1 MVFRRQPRD
10 RKAAH
15 PDTLHSDLRY
25 STLRSTVSNPSA
37 WRSLRYL
44 VMDRRIRSHLDTSLA
59 ARPIL
64 CSSQEFRSNP
74 LPPPVLRDVPTLH
87 VTDGIACLASIGV
100 RAQTGF
106 QKSCQ
111 CPITCLCNQN
121 HPGMTPGNCAPR
133 INRSSCPCSPAE
145 DSGHSIALNRAN
157 WSRSDSWANLT
168 CVSLTQQS

>member
-1 MVFRRQPRD
+1 MVFRRLPRD
-10 RKAAH
+10 RRAAH

-25 STLRSTVSNPSA
+25 STLRSTISNPST
-37 WRSLRYL
+37 WVRSLRYL

-64 CSSQEFRSNP
+64 RSSQQFRSNP
-74 LPPPVLRDVPTLH
+74 LLPPVLRDVPTFH
-87 VTDGIACLASIGV
+87 ITDGIARLASIGV

-121 HPGMTPGNCAPR
+121 HPR
-133 INRSSCPCSPAE
+133 H
-145 DSGHSIALNRAN
+145 DSGELAPQNQPKLLPMLSG
-157 WSRSDSWANLT
+157 
-168 CVSLTQQS
+168 